1 MNSYRCLSLQEFK
14 NGEYSIIPIRYKDRW
29 DIMKWRNEQ
38 IYHLRQNRSLTKND
52 QENYFNNIVFKLFEQ
67 ERPSQILFSYMHG
80 DKCIGYGGLVHIN
93 WTDRNAE
100 ISFIMD
106 TQLEKAYFSEHWGN
120 YLHLIENVAFEDLK
134 FHKIYTYAF
143 DIRPHLYTMLEDN
156 GYMRE
161 ATLKEH
167 FLFEGEYKNVVIHSK
182 INKE

>member
-1 MNSYRCLSLQEFK
+1 MNSYRCLSQQEFK
-14 NGEYSIIPIRYKDRW
+14 NGVYRIIPIRYIDRL

-38 IYHLRQNRSLTKND
+38 IYHLRQDRPLTTND
-52 QENYFNNIVFKLFEQ
+52 QENYFNNIVSKLFEQ
-67 ERPSQILFSYMHG
+67 EKPSQILFSYMRQ

-93 WTDRNAE
+93 WIDRNAE
-100 ISFIMD
+100 ISFVMA
-106 TQLEKAYFSEHWGN
+106 TQLEKTHFSEHWGN
-120 YLHLIENVAFEDLK
+120 YLHLIENVAFEILR

-156 GYMRE
+156 GYKCE
-161 ATLKEH
+161 AILKEH